1 MSDLKPYEVLFRG
14 PETTDVRIRE
24 DGPELIVGG
33 RGVLEWGDLQR
44 LVEVIHAAAAAWE
57 AGQVPVPAPP
67 SREDSRRFYG
77 EQREAWMAK
86 RAQRAI
92 AREFAPEAGEPR

>member
-1 MSDLKPYEVLFRG
+1 MSDIKPYEVLFSG

-33 RGVLEWGDLQR
+33 NVVHEWGDLQR
-44 LVEVIHAAAAAWE
+44 LVEVINAAAAAWE
-57 AGQVPVPAPP
+57 AGQVAVPAPLT
-67 SREDSRRFYG
+67 SEEYREIGYVN
-77 EQREAWMAK
+77 RESYVIK

-92 AREFAPEAGEPR
+92 AKEFAPKVPF